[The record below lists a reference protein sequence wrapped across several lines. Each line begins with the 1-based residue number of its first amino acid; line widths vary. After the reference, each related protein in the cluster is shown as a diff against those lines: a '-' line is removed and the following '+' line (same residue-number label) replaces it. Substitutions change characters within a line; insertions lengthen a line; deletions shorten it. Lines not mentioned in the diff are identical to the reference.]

1 MSIDGQGYTV
11 APNDPNMRYY
21 DPNVV
26 ILQENAPYDGSI
38 YILHSG
44 TLGVFTEGE
53 QISEISEPGIFGEM
67 ATILNTDRT
76 AMIKAMTECKVSV
89 YTGGL
94 QRIIEQVPSVAMKMM
109 VSLAQR
115 LQRQTALYR
124 DELIRLE
131 NIEKMNQQLRTQVT
145 ESNKQI
151 EELKAAQAAMEAEA
165 KKAGL
170 FGRRK

>member
-1 MSIDGQGYTV
+1 MSAEGYTIS
-11 APNDPNMRYY
+11 PNDPNMRYY
-21 DPNVV
+21 EPNAV
-26 ILQENAPYDGSI
+26 IIQENAPYDGSI
-38 YILHSG
+38 YILHTG

-76 AMIKAMTECKVSV
+76 AMIKAMDECKVTV

-124 DELIRLE
+124 DELVRLE
-131 NIEKMNQQLRTQVT
+131 NIEKMNQQLRTQVN
-145 ESNKQI
+145 ELNEQI
-151 EELKAAQAAMEAEA
+151 QELKAAQAELEAES
-165 KKAGL
+165 KKSGL